1 MNGQAPPEK
10 TAQRPRNTVLVV
22 EGTSTIRVAVA
33 EALRGS
39 GFQVLEAASGSEA
52 VALLSVDMSVDVV
65 CLHMQMPGDPDSFTL
80 ARWVQENRPNVRLV
94 WTSGRVPRRS
104 EPYSNGSL
112 SEPFNYEDLRNQIRC
127 LLT

>member
-1 MNGQAPPEK
+1 MNGQTPPEK

-22 EGTSTIRVAVA
+22 EEAMAIRVAAA

-39 GFQVLEAASGSEA
+39 GFQVLETASGSEA

-65 CLHMQMPGDPDSFTL
+65 CLHMQMPGDPDSFAL

-94 WTSGRVPRRS
+94 WTSGHVPRLS
-104 EPYSNGSL
+104 EPNSKPL
-112 SEPFNYEDLRNQIRC
+112 SEPFNYEDLQNQIRC

>member
-22 EGTSTIRVAVA
+22 EEAAAIRVAVA

-39 GFQVLEAASGSEA
+39 GFQVLETASGTEA

-65 CLHMQMPGDPDSFTL
+65 CTHMQMPGDPDGFAL
-80 ARWVQENRPNVRLV
+80 ARWVRENRPGVHVLF
-94 WTSGRVPRRS
+94 TTGHVPPLS
-104 EPYSNGSL
+104 EPNSKPL
-112 SEPFNYEDLRNQIRC
+112 SEPFNYEDLQNQIRC

>member
-22 EGTSTIRVAVA
+22 EETAAIRVAVA

-39 GFQVLEAASGSEA
+39 GFQVLETASGTEA
-52 VALLSVDMSVDVV
+52 VALLSVEMSVDVV

-80 ARWVQENRPNVRLV
+80 ARWVQENRPNIRLV
-94 WTSGRVPRRS
+94 WTSGHVPRLS
-104 EPYSNGSL
+104 EPNSKPL
-112 SEPFNYEDLRNQIRC
+112 SEPFNYEDLQNQIRC

>member
-1 MNGQAPPEK
+1 MNGQEK

-22 EGTSTIRVAVA
+22 EEATAIRVAVA

-80 ARWVQENRPNVRLV
+80 ARWVKENRPNVRLL
-94 WTSGRVPRRS
+94 WTTGHVPGLS
-104 EPYSNGSL
+104 EPDSKPL
-112 SEPFNYEDLRNQIRC
+112 REPFNYEDLQNQIRC